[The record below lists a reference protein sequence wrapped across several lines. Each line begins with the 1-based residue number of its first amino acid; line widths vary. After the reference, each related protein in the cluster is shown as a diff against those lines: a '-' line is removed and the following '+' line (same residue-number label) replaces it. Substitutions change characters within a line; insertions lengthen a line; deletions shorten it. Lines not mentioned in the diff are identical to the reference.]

1 MATTDLLQDLG
12 TELTRRREELLR
24 LDGYFSDGYVDALDV
39 PTRARPELAKIIR
52 SGVTNWLKLTV
63 ETTAE
68 RLIVDGFRRSTETS
82 TDSTVWEWWQAN
94 KLDGRQMAHNVETL
108 KSGYSYVGVWSGDEG
123 EAPVIRPESPWSL
136 HVAYDGEDP
145 DVATSAVKMAR
156 TGRAYL
162 YLPSVVTVNEW
173 NSLARR
179 WDIVDDFENP
189 LGEIPFVKFRANPK
203 VDGGTSSDLDVAIP
217 IQDRITR
224 TTIERL
230 IAAYFSAFRQRW
242 ATGLVL
248 DVDENG
254 DPIAPFNSAA
264 DRLWISDE
272 EGTKFGEFGEATL
285 SNYISA
291 VEADVQHLAAVT
303 RTPPHYLLGSMVNLS
318 AEALKAAET
327 GLSRKVAERQQTFGE
342 SWEEV
347 IRLAGKAAGDEN
359 VAADS
364 KIETVWK
371 NTESTS
377 EAQIV
382 DAAMKLVALDIPK
395 EVLWERIGAS
405 PTEITRWR
413 RMATGDALRASL
425 SAPNSDP
432 GSADPDDEEETV
444 EELGA

>member
-12 TELTRRREELLR
+12 TELASRREDLLR
-24 LDGYFSDGYVDALDV
+24 FDRYYEDGFVDALDV
-39 PTRARPELAKIIR
+39 PSRARPELAKIIR
-52 SGVTNWLKLTV
+52 SAVTNWLRLTI

-68 RLIVDGFRRSTETS
+68 RLIVDGFRLSGSTS
-82 TDSTVWEWWQAN
+82 TDSVLWDYWQAN
-94 KLDGRQMAHNVETL
+94 KLDGAQMAHNVETL
-108 KSGYSYVGVWSGDEG
+108 KSGYSYVGVWEGDEEG
-123 EAPVIRPESPWSL
+123 APPVIRPESPWSV
-136 HVAYDGEDP
+136 HVAYDSDDP
-145 DVATSAVKMAR
+145 TKATSAVKL
-156 TGRAYL
+156 TKSGLGYL
-162 YLPSVVTVNEW
+162 YLPEVVTVNEW
-173 NSLARR
+173 NEHARKWR
-179 WDIVDDFENP
+179 VRDVFENP
-189 LGEIPFVKFRANPK
+189 LGEIPFVKFRANPR
-203 VDGGTSSDLDVAIP
+203 VDGGTSSDLAVAIP

-254 DPIAPFNSAA
+254 DPIAPFNAAA

-272 EGTKFGEFGEATL
+272 EGTKFGEFAEATL
-285 SNYISA
+285 TNYISA

-303 RTPPHYLLGSMVNLS
+303 RTPPHYLLGQMTNLS

-327 GLSRKVAERQQTFGE
+327 GLSRKVSERQQTFGE

-347 IRLAGKAAGDEN
+347 MRLAAKAAGNEALAD
-359 VAADS
+359 DS
-364 KIETVWK
+364 KIETVWR
-371 NTESTS
+371 NTESSS

-413 RMATGDALRASL
+413 RMATGDALRAGL
-425 SAPNSDP
+425 ANPVVNDAA
-432 GSADPDDEEETV
+432 ADLEAAEEETQP
-444 EELGA
+444 